1 MSNSEELTTFTNK
14 TCPEGAGSSVTVKE
28 VL

>member
-1 MSNSEELTTFTNK
+1 MSKSKELAIFTHK
-14 TCPEGAGSSVTVKE
+14 TCPEGAGSSVTLKE